1 MEKMTKNTSIRSW
14 RRIRSWRSI
23 RCWSRRKYRKKNM
36 GEGGVDTLEIV
47 FIIKN
52 TFLKV
57 KRRSG
62 KEERENNEN
71 WEREKSWERHIQ
83 ERVNYWGTSYK
94 GLPSRPKQSL
104 CASLLTRLTSPFPP
118 EPFLLILPSTASFIL
133 NFDSFRES
141 LQRSVY
147 FKSIGGEHH
156 FTFCTDVVDNAD
168 VKTGCNKNELPHWN
182 DSIMR

>member
-1 MEKMTKNTSIRSW
+1 
-14 RRIRSWRSI
+14 
-23 RCWSRRKYRKKNM
+23 M

-118 EPFLLILPSTASFIL
+118 QPSLLPPLLRSYSILTLSERVCREVYILSLLVVNIILLSARMLLIMLTLKQGVTKMSCHTETIVSWDKIGFLL
-133 NFDSFRES
+133 R
-141 LQRSVY
+141 RR
-147 FKSIGGEHH
+147 
-156 FTFCTDVVDNAD
+156 
-168 VKTGCNKNELPHWN
+168 HWV
-182 DSIMR
+182 